1 MLFIKCRKYRD
12 AVFLGKG
19 GTLAELPFNTF
30 LALAVRGIAG
40 VDHGF
45 YYAVIF

>member
-1 MLFIKCRKYRD
+1 MPQYRD
-12 AVFLGKG
+12 AVFPGKG

-40 VDHGF
+40 VDHGV